1 MTTQMYVNVHNTS
14 TDKGKTQTAIYRIPT
29 TPLSPLISTDHASTI
44 QQHSDTEGLSSSP
57 HMSNEHQHTY
67 YSTTIHAGKTTT
79 S

>member
-44 QQHSDTEGLSSSP
+44 QQHSDTEGLL
-57 HMSNEHQHTY
+57 
-67 YSTTIHAGKTTT
+67 
-79 S
+79 